1 MMHCKVVVWEKRLEK
16 ESDQTNVKR
25 WKNLIDSEYSQ
36 VVVSVVV
43 NVIHDV
49 VDIVVVL
56 IVDKKTKLK
65 DLSK

>member
-1 MMHCKVVVWEKRLEK
+1 MVREKRLEK

-65 DLSK
+65 ALSK